1 MWQNLRIFSN
11 AIANFWLI
19 IIWQKIGNYSDRES
33 KDDTVE
39 DQPSQLL
46 TAWDSNPGHLYL
58 YLCLDL
64 IYIYVYPL
72 LQLSSH
78 YHQYIYRDLKIW
90 MVLINLPCIFA
101 PTAANQASFVVDFGH
116 LVAWQLGQ
124 QSFWQLSWQLWISN
138 KSFKSSYIRDDLFWY
153 QPPA

>member
-1 MWQNLRIFSN
+1 MNWQIR
-11 AIANFWLI
+11 
-19 IIWQKIGNYSDRES
+19 DS

-46 TAWDSNPGHLYL
+46 TAWDSNPGHLYIYL
-58 YLCLDL
+58 YLSIDRS
-64 IYIYVYPL
+64 IYTYIYPL

-90 MVLINLPCIFA
+90 MLLINLPCIFA

-116 LVAWQLGQ
+116 LVTW

-138 KSFKSSYIRDDLFWY
+138 KSFKSCCSSYIRDDLFWC
-153 QPPA
+153 QPELPKSETICEIADPK